1 MIVPPL
7 IDHSSYPTGASLGS
21 SVVDEYTNN
30 PSPATKSTP
39 TKRSLRASD
48 KRITQLAHGM
58 HSYHALFPLLV
69 LFLTILHIINL
80 IPRATS

>member
-7 IDHSSYPTGASLGS
+7 IDHSSYPTRASLGS

-39 TKRSLRASD
+39 TKRSLRSSD
-48 KRITQLAHGM
+48 KRITQLTHGM

-69 LFLTILHIINL
+69 FFLTILHIINL